1 MRIVGCITNSELPMS
16 VQKSSSN
23 YLEVSSARPLAAP
36 GLNKGMR
43 NAVRLG
49 LLYAA
54 ILVGAA
60 LTLIPFLWMLSTS
73 LKTREQLYV
82 FPPEWIPSPLV
93 FDSYRILFNPLP
105 FDVFFVN
112 STFVAVMSTFGTLLA
127 CSLAAYAFAR
137 LRFPGRELIFAILLG
152 TMMIPGQV
160 LLLPLFILYK
170 NINWLNTLYPL
181 WVPSFFGSAFGT
193 FLLRQF
199 FLTLPSELT
208 DAAKIDGASH
218 FGIYWRIILP
228 LAGPGLATLGIFTFM
243 GSWNSFLVPLIVISD
258 MDLRTLPL
266 GLAALQ
272 GSNEIRLNAVMA
284 ASTLSVLPILIVFFF
299 AQKYFVQGVV
309 LTGIKG

>member
-1 MRIVGCITNSELPMS
+1 MS
-16 VQKSSSN
+16 AQKSSTELLNMPTSRT
-23 YLEVSSARPLAAP
+23 SSSSQTAAARVGGKL
-36 GLNKGMR
+36 LQKGI
-43 NAVRLG
+43 VTLF
-49 LLYAA
+49 LYA
-54 ILVGAA
+54 IVIVSAA

-73 LKTREQLYV
+73 LKTRDQLYV
-82 FPPEWIPSPLV
+82 LPPAWIPNPIN
-93 FDSYRILFNPLP
+93 FESYRILFDPLP
-105 FDVFFVN
+105 FDLFFLN
-112 STFVAVMSTFGTLLA
+112 STFIAVLSTVGSVLA

-137 LRFPGRELIFAILLG
+137 LRFPGREIIFALLLA
-152 TMMIPGQV
+152 TMMIPSQV
-160 LLLPLFILYK
+160 LLLPLYILYK

-193 FLLRQF
+193 FMLRQF
-199 FLTLPSELT
+199 FLSLPSELT
-208 DAAKIDGASH
+208 DAAKIDGCSH
-218 FGIYWRIILP
+218 LGIYWRIILP

-258 MDLRTLPL
+258 TDLRTVPL

-299 AQKYFVQGVV
+299 AQKYFVEGVV

>member
-1 MRIVGCITNSELPMS
+1 MN
-16 VQKSSSN
+16 VQKSSTDLMKMSTP
-23 YLEVSSARPLAAP
+23 SASKVARTNLTQ
-36 GLNKGMR
+36 NMVR
-43 NAVRLG
+43 NVLKRMAI
-49 LLYAA
+49 YAA
-54 ILVGAA
+54 VLVGAS
-60 LTLIPFLWMLSTS
+60 LTLVPFLWMVSTS
-73 LKTREQLYV
+73 LKTREQLYR
-82 FPPEWIPSPLV
+82 FPPEWIPNPINLE
-93 FDSYRILFNPLP
+93 SYRVLFNPLP
-105 FDVFFVN
+105 FSTFFLN
-112 STFVAVMSTFGTLLA
+112 STQVAVLATVGTLLS

-137 LRFPGRELIFAILLG
+137 LRFPGREVIFALLLA
-152 TMMIPGQV
+152 TMMIPSQV

-181 WVPSFFGSAFGT
+181 WVPSFLGSAFGT

-199 FLTLPSELT
+199 FLSLPSELT
-208 DAAKIDGASH
+208 DAAKIDGCSH

-243 GSWNSFLVPLIVISD
+243 GSWNSFLVPLIVISHNN
-258 MDLRTLPL
+258 LKTVPL

-284 ASTLSVLPILIVFFF
+284 ASTLSILPILIVFFF

>member
-1 MRIVGCITNSELPMS
+1 MS
-16 VQKSSSN
+16 VQKSSTN
-23 YLEVSSARPLAAP
+23 LPTMTTQRPAPAASLSKGLRRGINLLATYT
-36 GLNKGMR
+36 
-43 NAVRLG
+43 VV
-49 LLYAA
+49 LL
-54 ILVGAA
+54 GAA

-73 LKTREQLYV
+73 LKTRAQLYT
-82 FPPEWIPSPLV
+82 FPPEWVPAPID
-93 FDSYRILFNPLP
+93 FQSYRILFNPLP
-105 FDVFFVN
+105 FDTFFLN
-112 STFVAVMSTFGTLLA
+112 STFVAVLSTFGTLLA

-137 LRFPGRELIFAILLG
+137 LRFPGREVLFGLLLA

-170 NINWLNTLYPL
+170 NIGWLNTLYPL
-181 WVPSFFGSAFGT
+181 WVPSFFGGAFGT

-208 DAAKIDGASH
+208 DAAKIDGCSH
-218 FGIYWRIILP
+218 LGIYWRIILP
-228 LAGPGLATLGIFTFM
+228 LAGPGLATLGIFSFM

-258 MDLRTLPL
+258 IDLRTVPL

-272 GSNEIRLNAVMA
+272 DSNEIRLNAVMA

>member
-1 MRIVGCITNSELPMS
+1 MS
-16 VQKSSSN
+16 VQKSSTE
-23 YLEVSSARPLAAP
+23 LLTMQKPAPVATPRLAQSV
-36 GLNKGMR
+36 R
-43 NAVRLG
+43 NSVRTV
-49 LLYAA
+49 LLYA
-54 ILVGAA
+54 IVLIGAA
-60 LTLIPFLWMLSTS
+60 LTLIPFLWMISTS

-82 FPPEWIPSPLV
+82 FPPEWIPNPVDLQ
-93 FDSYRILFNPLP
+93 SYRILFNPLP
-105 FDVFFVN
+105 FDTFFFN
-112 STFVAVMSTFGTLLA
+112 SAFVAILSTFGTLLA

-137 LRFPGRELIFAILLG
+137 LRFPGREIIFGLLLA

-181 WVPSFFGSAFGT
+181 WVPAFFGSAFGT

-208 DAAKIDGASH
+208 DAAKIDGCSH

-228 LAGPGLATLGIFTFM
+228 LAGPGLATLGIFSFM

-258 MDLRTLPL
+258 IDLRTLPL

-272 GSNEIRLNAVMA
+272 DSNEIRLNAVMA

>member
-1 MRIVGCITNSELPMS
+1 MS

-243 GSWNSFLVPLIVISD
+243 GSWNSCLVPLIVISD

>member
-1 MRIVGCITNSELPMS
+1 MV
-16 VQKSSSN
+16 
-23 YLEVSSARPLAAP
+23 A
-36 GLNKGMR
+36 
-43 NAVRLG
+43 
-49 LLYAA
+49 LYA
-54 ILVGAA
+54 IVLLGAA

-73 LKTREQLYV
+73 LKTREQLYT
-82 FPPEWIPSPLV
+82 FPPEWIPAPIN
-93 FDSYRILFNPLP
+93 FQSYRILFDPLP
-105 FDVFFVN
+105 FDTFFLN
-112 STFVAVMSTFGTLLA
+112 SALIAILSTIGTLLA

-137 LRFPGRELIFAILLG
+137 LRFPGREIIFGLLLA

-208 DAAKIDGASH
+208 DAAKIDGCSH
-218 FGIYWRIILP
+218 LGIYWRIILP
-228 LAGPGLATLGIFTFM
+228 LAGPGLATLGIFSFM

-258 MDLRTLPL
+258 IDLRTVPL

-272 GSNEIRLNAVMA
+272 DSNEIRLNAVMA

>member
-1 MRIVGCITNSELPMS
+1 MS
-16 VQKSSSN
+16 VQKSSTEFLKLPASQP
-23 YLEVSSARPLAAP
+23 VAAS
-36 GLNKGMR
+36 GLSKGTR
-43 NAVRLG
+43 RG
-49 LLYAA
+49 LQ
-54 ILVGAA
+54 LVGVYAIILLSA
-60 LTLIPFLWMLSTS
+60 LLTVIPFMWMVSTS
-73 LKTREQLYV
+73 LKTRDQLYI
-82 FPPEWIPSPLV
+82 FPPEWIPSPINLE
-93 FDSYRILFNPLP
+93 SYTILFDPLP
-105 FDVFFVN
+105 FDTFFFN
-112 STFVAVMSTFGTLLA
+112 STMIAVLSTVGTLLA

-137 LRFPGRELIFAILLG
+137 LRFPGRDVVFGLLLA

-170 NINWLNTLYPL
+170 NINWLDTLYPL
-181 WVPSFFGSAFGT
+181 WVPAFFGSAFGT

-208 DAAKIDGASH
+208 DAAKIDGCSH

-228 LAGPGLATLGIFTFM
+228 LAGPGLATLGIFSFM
-243 GSWNSFLVPLIVISD
+243 GSWNSFLVPLIVISKIS
-258 MDLRTLPL
+258 LRTVPL

-272 GSNEIRLNAVMA
+272 DSNEIRLNAVMA

>member
-1 MRIVGCITNSELPMS
+1 MS
-16 VQKSSSN
+16 AQKSSTT
-23 YLEVSSARPLAAP
+23 LMDAPHSSRPIVA
-36 GLNKGMR
+36 GMSR
-43 NAVRLG
+43 KAICNGVKTVV
-49 LLYAA
+49 LYAI
-54 ILVGAA
+54 ILLMAS

-73 LKTREQLYV
+73 LKVRDQLYA
-82 FPPEWIPSPLV
+82 FPPEWIPDPIT
-93 FDSYRILFNPLP
+93 FESYRVLFDPLP
-105 FDVFFVN
+105 FGTFFLN
-112 STFVAVMSTFGTLLA
+112 SLQVALLSTTGTLLA

-137 LRFPGRELIFAILLG
+137 LRFPGREIIFALLLT
-152 TMMIPGQV
+152 TMMIPAQV

-170 NINWLNTLYPL
+170 NIGWLDTLYPL

-199 FLTLPSELT
+199 FLSLPSELT
-208 DAAKIDGASH
+208 DAAKIDGCSH

-228 LAGPGLATLGIFTFM
+228 LSGPGLATLGIFTFM
-243 GSWNSFLVPLIVISD
+243 GSWNSFLVPLIVINKI
-258 MDLRTLPL
+258 DLRTVPL

-284 ASTLSVLPILIVFFF
+284 ASTLSILPILIVFFF

>member
-1 MRIVGCITNSELPMS
+1 MS
-16 VQKSSSN
+16 VQKSSTE
-23 YLEVSSARPLAAP
+23 LLDLAPAGQLAKP
-36 GLNKGMR
+36 YAKKKRKGIGLSRIG
-43 NAVRLG
+43 V
-49 LLYAA
+49 YAI
-54 ILVGAA
+54 ILAGAA
-60 LTLIPFLWMLSTS
+60 LTLIPFVWMLSTS
-73 LKTREQLYV
+73 LKTRDQLYV
-82 FPPEWIPSPLV
+82 YPPEWLPKP
-93 FDSYRILFNPLP
+93 FDFESYRVLFDPLP
-105 FDVFFVN
+105 FDTFFVN
-112 STFVAVMSTFGTLLA
+112 SAFIAVLSTLGTLLA

-137 LRFPGRELIFAILLG
+137 LRFPGSNVIFGLLLA

-181 WVPSFFGSAFGT
+181 WVPAFFGSAFGT

-208 DAAKIDGASH
+208 DAAKIDGCSH

-258 MDLRTLPL
+258 TALRTVPL

-272 GSNEIRLNAVMA
+272 DSGEVRLNAVMA
-284 ASTLSVLPILIVFFF
+284 ASTLSVLPILLVFFF

>member
-1 MRIVGCITNSELPMS
+1 MNTP
-16 VQKSSSN
+16 KSSMIEMPNSN
-23 YLEVSSARPLAAP
+23 RAIGMGVSRKTVRQGISLTALYVVILSAA
-36 GLNKGMR
+36 G
-43 NAVRLG
+43 VT
-49 LLYAA
+49 
-54 ILVGAA
+54 LV
-60 LTLIPFLWMLSTS
+60 PFLWMLSTS
-73 LKTREQLYV
+73 LKVREQLYA
-82 FPPEWIPSPLV
+82 FPPEWIPDPIS
-93 FDSYRILFNPLP
+93 FESYRILFNPLP
-105 FDVFFVN
+105 FGIFFWN
-112 STFVAVMSTFGTLLA
+112 SLTIALLSLLGTLLT

-137 LRFPGRELIFAILLG
+137 LRFPGREAVFALLLT
-152 TMMIPGQV
+152 TMMIPSQV

-170 NINWLNTLYPL
+170 NIGWLDTHYPL

-199 FLTLPSELT
+199 FLSLPTELT
-208 DAAKIDGASH
+208 DAAKIDGCSH

-243 GSWNSFLVPLIVISD
+243 GSWNSFLVPLIVINKIN
-258 MDLRTLPL
+258 LRTVPL

-284 ASTLSVLPILIVFFF
+284 ASTLSILPILIVFFF

>member
-1 MRIVGCITNSELPMS
+1 MS
-16 VQKSSSN
+16 VQKSATDIIEMPN
-23 YLEVSSARPLAAP
+23 QRPMKRSRQNN
-36 GLNKGMR
+36 GLR
-43 NAVRLG
+43 NALQRA
-49 LLYAA
+49 LLY
-54 ILVGAA
+54 LTVFLGAV
-60 LTLIPFLWMLSTS
+60 LTLIPFAWMISTS
-73 LKTREQLYV
+73 LKTREQLYA
-82 FPPEWIPSPLV
+82 FPPEWIPAPLE
-93 FDSYRILFNPLP
+93 FQSYRILFDPLP
-105 FDVFFVN
+105 FDRFFLN
-112 STFVAVMSTFGTLLA
+112 STFVAVLSTLGTLLA

-137 LRFPGRELIFAILLG
+137 LRFPGRELIFGLLLA

-208 DAAKIDGASH
+208 DAAKIDGCSH
-218 FGIYWRIILP
+218 LRIYWRIILP
-228 LAGPGLATLGIFTFM
+228 LAGPGLATLGIFSFM
-243 GSWNSFLVPLIVISD
+243 GSWNSFLVPLIVISKI
-258 MDLRTLPL
+258 DLRTVPL

-272 GSNEIRLNAVMA
+272 DSNEIRLNAIMA

-309 LTGIKG
+309 LTGVKG

>member
-1 MRIVGCITNSELPMS
+1 MS
-16 VQKSSSN
+16 VQKSATELLEMPSSQ
-23 YLEVSSARPLAAP
+23 PMTAP
-36 GLNKGMR
+36 GLNKGAR
-43 NAVRLG
+43 RGVQLLG
-49 LLYAA
+49 VYAIILFSALLT
-54 ILVGAA
+54 V
-60 LTLIPFLWMLSTS
+60 IPFLWMVSTS
-73 LKTREQLYV
+73 LKTRDQLYI
-82 FPPEWIPSPLV
+82 FPPEWIPSPINLE
-93 FDSYRILFNPLP
+93 SYTILFNPLP
-105 FDVFFVN
+105 FDTFFLN
-112 STFVAVMSTFGTLLA
+112 STFIAVLSTLGTLLA

-137 LRFPGRELIFAILLG
+137 LRFPGRDVIFGLLLA

-170 NINWLNTLYPL
+170 NINWLDTLYPL
-181 WVPSFFGSAFGT
+181 WVPAFFGSAFGT

-208 DAAKIDGASH
+208 DAAKIDGCSH

-228 LAGPGLATLGIFTFM
+228 LAGPGLATLGIFSFM
-243 GSWNSFLVPLIVISD
+243 GSWNSFLVPLIVISSI
-258 MDLRTLPL
+258 DLRTVPL

-272 GSNEIRLNAVMA
+272 DSNEIRLNAVMA

>member
-1 MRIVGCITNSELPMS
+1 MS